1 MPNSDR
7 KTCETLTEWGRC
19 SQEVAGKLQCAYHH
33 TAGQID
39 GFPHD
44 SFYHRKVVL
53 GLVSPSHDVLG
64 NTEVDALF
72 RGRARN
78 DGRRT
83 DLYTI
88 L

>member
-7 KTCETLTEWGRC
+7 KTCGTLTEWGRC
-19 SQEVAGKLQCAYHH
+19 SQEVDGKLQCAYHH

-39 GFPHD
+39 GFRHD

-53 GLVSPSHDVLG
+53 DLVSSSHDVLD